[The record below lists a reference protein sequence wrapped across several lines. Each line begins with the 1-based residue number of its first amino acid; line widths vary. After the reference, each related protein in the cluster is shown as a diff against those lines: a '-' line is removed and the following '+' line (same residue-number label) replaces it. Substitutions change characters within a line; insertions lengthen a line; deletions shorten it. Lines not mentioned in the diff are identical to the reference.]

1 VTADEVGKLL
11 NVSRETLSQFEAYL
25 VLLEKW
31 QRRINLV
38 ANSTMADVW
47 QRHILDSA
55 QLTKFYPPN
64 TKKILDVGSG
74 AGFPGL
80 VLAIMGNVEVDLVES
95 DQRKA
100 VFLSTVIRSLG
111 LPAKVYNKRIETL
124 PNLAPDVITSRALA
138 SVSKL
143 MKLIENQISVDTVC
157 LFLKGASVE
166 EELTELQTYST
177 MDFVRHPSLS
187 GANGVVLELKRKSMK
202 RVSQKEK
209 GKVC

>member
-1 VTADEVGKLL
+1 MTADEVGKLL

-25 VLLEKW
+25 ALLEKW

-38 ANSTMADVW
+38 GNSTMVDVW

-55 QLTKFYPPN
+55 QLIKFYPPN

-100 VFLSTVIRSLG
+100 IFLSTVIRSLG
-111 LPAKVYNKRIETL
+111 LQAKVHNQRIETL
-124 PNLAPDVITSRALA
+124 PNLAPDVITARALA
-138 SVSKL
+138 PVSKL
-143 MKLIENQISVDTVC
+143 MKLIENQISLDTVC

-166 EELTELQTYST
+166 DELTELQTYST
-177 MDFVRHPSLS
+177 MVVVNHPSLS
-187 GANGVVLELKRKSMK
+187 CANGVVLELKHKSLN
-202 RVSQKEK
+202 
-209 GKVC
+209 

>member
-1 VTADEVGKLL
+1 MTADEFGKLF
-11 NVSRETLSQFEAYL
+11 NVSRETLCQLSAYL
-25 VLLEKW
+25 ALLEKW

-38 ANSTMADVW
+38 ATSTMVEVW

-55 QLTKFYPPN
+55 QHARFYPPN

-80 VLAIMGNVEVDLVES
+80 VLAIMGDVEVDLVES

-100 VFLSTVIRSLG
+100 IFLSTVVRSLG
-111 LPAKVYNKRIETL
+111 LPVKVHNQRIESL
-124 PNLAPDVITSRALA
+124 PNLGPDVITARALA
-138 SVSKL
+138 PVPKL
-143 MKLIENQISVDTVC
+143 MKLIENQISFATVC

-177 MDFVRHPSLS
+177 MVSVRHPSLS
-187 GANGVVLELKRKSMK
+187 GANGVVLELKYKSLN
-202 RVSQKEK
+202 
-209 GKVC
+209 

>member
-1 VTADEVGKLL
+1 MTADEVGKLL

-25 VLLEKW
+25 ALLEKW

-38 ANSTMADVW
+38 GNSTMVDVW

-55 QLTKFYPPN
+55 QLIKFYPPN

-95 DQRKA
+95 DERKA
-100 VFLSTVIRSLG
+100 IFLSTVIHSLG
-111 LPAKVYNKRIETL
+111 LPAKVHNQRIETL
-124 PNLAPDVITSRALA
+124 PNLAPDVITARALA
-138 SVSKL
+138 PVSKL
-143 MKLIENQISVDTVC
+143 MKLIENQISLDTVC

-166 EELTELQTYST
+166 DELTELQTYST
-177 MDFVRHPSLS
+177 MVAVNHPSLS
-187 GANGVVLELKRKSMK
+187 CANGVVLELKHKSLN
-202 RVSQKEK
+202 
-209 GKVC
+209 